1 MDGTEISLPRIECVP
16 PIPEEERSADLAR
29 MIRTAPDT
37 ENGVWVFGYG
47 SLMWDLRFEPAESR
61 PAALAGHRRSFCQW
75 TVSARGTPERPGL
88 GLAIVPGGGPC
99 HGRAYRLDPATERD
113 NLETVWSRELHSGTY
128 RTEWHQMATEE
139 GDIWAVVFMADP
151 EHTLYLE
158 EPPLERAATI
168 IAGAVGRRGPC
179 HEYLANTVRELK
191 AMGRSD
197 PEIEA
202 LHARVQSM
210 LSG

>member
-1 MDGTEISLPRIECVP
+1 MDGTTISLPRIDRVS
-16 PIPEEERSADLAR
+16 PIPAEERRADLAR
-29 MIRTAPDT
+29 MIETAPDT

-47 SLMWDLRFEPAESR
+47 SLMWDLRFEAAESR
-61 PAALAGHRRSFCQW
+61 SAALAGHRRSFCHW

-99 HGRAYRLDPATERD
+99 HGRAYRLDPARERE
-113 NLETVWSRELHSGTY
+113 NLEALWSREVHSGTY
-128 RTEWHQMATEE
+128 RTEWHQLATEE
-139 GDIWAVVFMADP
+139 GDIWAVVFMANT
-151 EHTLYLE
+151 EHALYIEE
-158 EPPLERAATI
+158 EPLDRAAAI
-168 IAGAVGRRGPC
+168 IAGAEGRRGPC

-197 PEIEA
+197 PEIEV

-210 LSG
+210 LCG